1 MDYEIVFLDSL
12 GRNLPEC
19 ENNYK
24 WVAYPGLTID
34 RLIERVGK
42 AWFDEALS
50 NKKLA
55 ITLVGTNN
63 LQNDT
68 EEEIVEK
75 LLQLRAILLSVNRSL
90 KIVLGTI
97 IPRND
102 SYEEKAKATN
112 KCLIQRGKKEGF
124 QIFKINSSFLKNNH
138 IKEGLLASDNLH
150 LTEKGEETLRN
161 SILNYVDRER
171 KGLKQK

>member
-1 MDYEIVFLDSL
+1 MDYEIVFFDSL

-34 RLIERVGK
+34 RLIDRTGK
-42 AWFDEALS
+42 GWFDEALC

-55 ITLVGTNN
+55 ITVVGTNN
-63 LQNDT
+63 LQTDT

-75 LLQLRAILLSVNRSL
+75 LLQLRAILLSANRDL
-90 KIVLGTI
+90 KVVLGTI
-97 IPRND
+97 IPRDD
-102 SYEEKAKATN
+102 SYKDKAKATN
-112 KCLIQRGKKEGF
+112 KCLIQRGKKENF
-124 QIFKINSSFLKNNH
+124 QVFKINSSFLKNNQ
-138 IKEGLLASDNLH
+138 IKEGLLATDNLH
-150 LTEKGEETLRN
+150 LTEKGEETLRS
-161 SILNYVDRER
+161 SILNFVDREK